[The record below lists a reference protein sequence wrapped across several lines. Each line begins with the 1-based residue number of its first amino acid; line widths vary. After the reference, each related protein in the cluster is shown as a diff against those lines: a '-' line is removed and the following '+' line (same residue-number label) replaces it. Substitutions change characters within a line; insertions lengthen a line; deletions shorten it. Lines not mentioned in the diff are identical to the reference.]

1 MRNFDS
7 PPILLPLLDDH
18 RLKFYLALVCM
29 LLSLEQRRDVGVSLK
44 EGRGERSASRGHA
57 QVLTRTGR
65 AAVRATRQQKL
76 HRLTDKTRNSRETKT
91 KNRKNKQGEL
101 PKERN

>member
-1 MRNFDS
+1 MSCFS
-7 PPILLPLLDDH
+7 
-18 RLKFYLALVCM
+18 LALN
-29 LLSLEQRRDVGVSLK
+29 SLEQRRDVGVSLE

-76 HRLTDKTRNSRETKT
+76 HRLTDKTRNSREKH
-91 KNRKNKQGEL
+91 KHKL
-101 PKERN
+101 KE

>member
-1 MRNFDS
+1 MIFLKQ
-7 PPILLPLLDDH
+7 PILFPLLNS
-18 RLKFYLALVCM
+18 YLTCIPSRSGVR
-29 LLSLEQRRDVGVSLK
+29 SLEQRRDVGVSLE

-76 HRLTDKTRNSRETKT
+76 NHL
-91 KNRKNKQGEL
+91 
-101 PKERN
+101 KERQLIRNAWFH

>member
-1 MRNFDS
+1 MRNFYS
-7 PPILLPLLDDH
+7 PPILLPLLHGH

-29 LLSLEQRRDVGVSLK
+29 LLSLEQRRDARVSL
-44 EGRGERSASRGHA
+44 EESRGERSASRGHA

-76 HRLTDKTRNSRETKT
+76 HRLHNNTTQRT
-91 KNRKNKQGEL
+91 
-101 PKERN
+101 